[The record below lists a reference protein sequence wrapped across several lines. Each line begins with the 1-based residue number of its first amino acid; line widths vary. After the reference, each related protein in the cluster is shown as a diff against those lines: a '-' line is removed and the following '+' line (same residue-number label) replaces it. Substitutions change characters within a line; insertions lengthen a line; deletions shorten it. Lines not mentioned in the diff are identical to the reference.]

1 MRKKSVQFALDKKG
15 RKIVVIN
22 QILFYGK
29 KKLTWNEVEKYLK
42 RYIGKIIEV
51 AETKEL
57 IHIASDFPDEYKGSK
72 DTREVRGA
80 NAKAKANAVQGIVEL
95 IQISRKTSETPNHKD
110 KNRKKAKYGW
120 YRYLSRFALPII
132 TQDNVIRYYNVYL
145 ATLVVRKT
153 KSGKLYLYDIVNI
166 KKEDS
171 IEFNI

>member
-29 KKLTWNEVEKYLK
+29 KKLPWNEGQKYLK
-42 RYIGKIIEV
+42 CYIGKIIEV

-57 IHIASDFPDEYKGSK
+57 IHIASDFPDEYKGSE
-72 DTREVRGA
+72 DTKKTHGA
-80 NAKAKANAVQGIVEL
+80 YAKAKANAVQGVEEMVK
-95 IQISRKTSETPNHKD
+95 ISRKTSETPNYKD
-110 KNRKKAKYGW
+110 KNKNKAKYGW
-120 YRYLSRFALPII
+120 HRYLSRFALPVVSE
-132 TQDNVIRYYNVYL
+132 DNLIRYYNIYL

-153 KSGKLYLYDIVNI
+153 KNGKLYLYDIVNI

-171 IEFNI
+171 IEFNL

>member
-1 MRKKSVQFALDKKG
+1 MRKESVQFALDKKG

-29 KKLTWNEVEKYLK
+29 KKSPWNEVEKYLK

-72 DTREVRGA
+72 DTKKTHGA
-80 NAKAKANAVQGIVEL
+80 YAKANAVQGVEEMVR
-95 IQISRKTSETPNHKD
+95 ISRKISVTPNYKD
-110 KNRKKAKYGW
+110 KNKNKAKYGW
-120 YRYLSRFALPII
+120 HRYLSRFALPVVSENNLI
-132 TQDNVIRYYNVYL
+132 QYYNIYL

-153 KSGKLYLYDIVNI
+153 KNGKLYLYDIVNI
-166 KKEDS
+166 KKEDN
-171 IEFNI
+171 IEFNL